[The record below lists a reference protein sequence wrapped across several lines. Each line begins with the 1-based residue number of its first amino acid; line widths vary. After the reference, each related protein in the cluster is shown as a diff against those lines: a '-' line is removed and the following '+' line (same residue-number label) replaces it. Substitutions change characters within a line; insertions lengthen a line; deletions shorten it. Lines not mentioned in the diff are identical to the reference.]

1 MFNTVAPAVDINA
14 ILPDPKEITLV
25 KALDEVKIPV
35 DHVKVTKFNVPVRY
49 DVLEV
54 VAVVKLLPNVQ
65 APPEPLKVTVAAF
78 IVILLVVI
86 VLPVAVEL
94 KVKVPV
100 ADHTVEALNVI
111 LPATKRLPVLVNVTV
126 PADTVISKQ
135 FKVPVIVTV

>member
-1 MFNTVAPAVDINA
+1 M
-14 ILPDPKEITLV
+14 
-25 KALDEVKIPV
+25 
-35 DHVKVTKFNVPVRY
+35 KVTRFNVPVRY
-49 DVLEV
+49 DVVEV

-65 APPEPLKVTVAAF
+65 APPEPLKVTVPAF

-100 ADHTVEALNVI
+100 ADHTVEELNVI